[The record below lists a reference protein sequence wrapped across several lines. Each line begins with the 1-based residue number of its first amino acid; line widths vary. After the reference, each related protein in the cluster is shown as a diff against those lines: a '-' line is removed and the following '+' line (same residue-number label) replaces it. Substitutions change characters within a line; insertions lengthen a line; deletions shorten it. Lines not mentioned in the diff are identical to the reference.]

1 MEVNIPP
8 EAKPGPLPSPLFG
21 GGGPSTSAPVP
32 RLREWPAS
40 LLVGQVCSNTEV
52 AMVMAV
58 RGGGLWRRLGL
69 PGHNFLWQLAQEG
82 QHLVR
87 WNLKFEIFSET
98 VPVKVRETVPEIFS
112 TSSDLLRESSRDI
125 SQDSSRESSRD
136 SSRDRQLQTV
146 PNKCSTDKNDSV
158 FLSDVSVIHVFQRQ
172 LFKRF
177 ISDTYGFNSG
187 SWLRVSTFQSKH

>member
-1 MEVNIPP
+1 M
-8 EAKPGPLPSPLFG
+8 
-21 GGGPSTSAPVP
+21 
-32 RLREWPAS
+32 
-40 LLVGQVCSNTEV
+40 
-52 AMVMAV
+52 
-58 RGGGLWRRLGL
+58 
-69 PGHNFLWQLAQEG
+69 
-82 QHLVR
+82 
-87 WNLKFEIFSET
+87 
-98 VPVKVRETVPEIFS
+98 KVRETVPEIFS

-187 SWLRVSTFQSKH
+187 S